1 MESMSNTPLVSFCMS
16 TYKRG
21 EILYETLMSI
31 KRQTYTNFEVI
42 ISDNDT
48 DASGKIWVEKLKDVR
63 FKYFT
68 NSTNLGMKPSFNKS
82 IERSVGEFIVMI
94 ADDDPVYFDMLETLT
109 NLYNLFPLKGMF
121 MGGCDWFC
129 VDAKT
134 AAFYNMKLGTNSCL
148 SNKLLYKEVKNF
160 TAEEFLIQFFTFKF
174 FPHYLWSCCMV
185 KKSIINGF
193 GGTPD
198 YGTPFLGDYAY
209 MSTMATVNGAVV
221 INKALGCQTLHDS
234 NFGRNQHDQLITVS
248 TNLPNYFIPKIKN
261 FKGAKEIEKVF
272 FHFLGMAMVSH
283 ISFLQAYFKKE
294 KVAVPELNEVAKK
307 VFALPYM
314 KPFLFKYF
322 IKKNYPIAH
331 DLLVKLKKKLKKNKA
346 KI

>member
-1 MESMSNTPLVSFCMS
+1 MEITNNTPLVSFCMS

-21 EILYETLMSI
+21 EILYETLLSI

-42 ISDNDT
+42 ISDNDV
-48 DASGKIWVEKLKDVR
+48 DGAGKIWVEKLNDDR
-63 FKYFT
+63 FKYYT
-68 NSTNLGMKPSFNKS
+68 NTTNLGMKPSFNKS
-82 IERSVGEFIVMI
+82 IERSSGDFIVMI
-94 ADDDPVYFDMLETLT
+94 ADDDPVYFDMLETLI
-109 NLYNLFPLKGMF
+109 NLSNQYPLKGMY

-129 VDAKT
+129 VDAQT

-148 SNKLLYKEVKNF
+148 SEKLLYKEVKDF
-160 TAEEFLIQFFTFKF
+160 TADEFLLQFFTFKF

-185 KKSIINGF
+185 KKNIITDF

-209 MSTMATVNGAVV
+209 MSTMATLNGAVI

-248 TNLPNYFIPKIKN
+248 TNLPKYFIPKIK
-261 FKGAKEIEKVF
+261 KLKKSIEIEKVF
-272 FHFLGMAMVSH
+272 YHFLGMAMVSH

-294 KVAVPELNEVAKK
+294 KVAVPELNEAAKK

-314 KPFLFKYF
+314 KQFYFKYF
-322 IKKNYPIAH
+322 IKKKYPFAH
-331 DLLVKLKKKLKKNKA
+331 DMIVGIKKKLISFA
-346 KI
+346 KT

>member
-160 TAEEFLIQFFTFKF
+160 TAEEFLIQFFSFKF

-294 KVAVPELNEVAKK
+294 KVAVPELNEAAKK

-314 KPFLFKYF
+314 KPFYFKYF

>member
-294 KVAVPELNEVAKK
+294 KVAVPELNEASKK

>member
-82 IERSVGEFIVMI
+82 IDRSVGEFIVMI

-294 KVAVPELNEVAKK
+294 KVAVPELNEAAKK

>member
-1 MESMSNTPLVSFCMS
+1 MEIINNTPLVSFCMS

-42 ISDNDT
+42 ISDNDV
-48 DASGKIWVEKLKDVR
+48 DASGKIWVEKLQDVR

-68 NSTNLGMKPSFNKS
+68 NPTNLGMKPSFNKS
-82 IERSVGEFIVMI
+82 IERSSGEFVVMI
-94 ADDDPVYFDMLETLT
+94 ADDDPVYFDMLETLI
-109 NLYNLFPLKGMF
+109 NLYNQFPLKGMY

-129 VDAKT
+129 VDAQT

-148 SNKLLYKEVKNF
+148 SNKLLYKEITDF
-160 TAEEFLIQFFTFKF
+160 TADEFLLQFFTFKF

-185 KKSIINGF
+185 KKSIVTDF

-209 MSTMATVNGAVV
+209 MSTMATLNGAVI

-248 TNLPNYFIPKIKN
+248 TNLPKYFIPKIK
-261 FKGAKEIEKVF
+261 KLKKSIEIEKVF
-272 FHFLGMAMVSH
+272 YHFLGMAMVSH

-294 KVAVPELNEVAKK
+294 EVAVPELNIAAKK
-307 VFALPYM
+307 VFSLPYM
-314 KPFLFKYF
+314 KQFYLKYY
-322 IKKNYPIAH
+322 IKKNYPVAH
-331 DLLVKLKKKLKKNKA
+331 DFIVGIKKKLIFYA
-346 KI
+346 KT

>member
-1 MESMSNTPLVSFCMS
+1 MESISNTPLISFCMS

-21 EILYETLMSI
+21 EILYQTLLSI
-31 KRQTYTNFEVI
+31 QRQTYCNFEVI
-42 ISDNDT
+42 ISDNDV
-48 DASGKIWVEKLKDVR
+48 DSSGKIWVEKLKDVR

-94 ADDDPVYFDMLETLT
+94 ADDDPVYFDMLETLI

-129 VDAKT
+129 VDVKT

-185 KKSIINGF
+185 KKSIINSF

-248 TNLPNYFIPKIKN
+248 KNLPNYFIPKIKN
-261 FKGAKEIEKVF
+261 FKGAKEIENVF
-272 FHFLGMAMVSH
+272 YHFLGMAMVSH
-283 ISFLQAYFKKE
+283 ISFLHAYFKKE
-294 KVAVPELNEVAKK
+294 KVAVPELNEAAKK

-314 KPFLFKYF
+314 KQFYFKYF
-322 IKKNYPIAH
+322 IKKNYPVAH
-331 DLLVKLKKKLKKNKA
+331 DLLVKIKKKLKK
-346 KI
+346 IR